1 MPVKITKDPKG
12 FSVYIDG
19 DLLDTFKSQKEAEKT
34 AQTASQGI
42 TIMTNIVQPLAAE
55 IAAPTT
61 TGTASTVGSALRVRC
76 GQYKCNCGINLL
88 TIQQSDN
95 TLIASMTL
103 APMEAVVVTKN
114 HSDEIFAGNASL
126 SAVRCGYPRG

>member
-1 MPVKITKDPKG
+1 
-12 FSVYIDG
+12 
-19 DLLDTFKSQKEAEKT
+19 
-34 AQTASQGI
+34 
-42 TIMTNIVQPLAAE
+42 MTNIVQPLAAE

-61 TGTASTVGSALRVRC
+61 TGTASTVGSALRVRAV
-76 GQYKCNCGINLL
+76 NTSATAAHLL

-114 HSDEIFAGNASL
+114 ATDEIFAGNAAVKL
-126 SAVRCGYPRG
+126 VRCGYPRG

>member
-1 MPVKITKDPKG
+1 
-12 FSVYIDG
+12 
-19 DLLDTFKSQKEAEKT
+19 
-34 AQTASQGI
+34 
-42 TIMTNIVQPLAAE
+42 MTNIVQPLAAE

-61 TGTASTVGSALRVRC
+61 TGTASTVGSALRVRAVNTSATAA
-76 GQYKCNCGINLL
+76 YLL

-114 HSDEIFAGNASL
+114 ATDEIFAGNAAVKL
-126 SAVRCGYPRG
+126 VRCGYPRG